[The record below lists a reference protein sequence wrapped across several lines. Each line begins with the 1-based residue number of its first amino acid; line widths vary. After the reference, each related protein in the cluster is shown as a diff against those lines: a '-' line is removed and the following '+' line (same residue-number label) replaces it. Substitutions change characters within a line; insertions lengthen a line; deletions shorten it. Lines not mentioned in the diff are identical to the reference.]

1 MRILSLLGI
10 SALSL
15 TLLSGCAIPNLPK
28 QDNPLNKDENEK
40 YFATV
45 DMAERFGI
53 LEYIQYKGTRLIN
66 AMARAGWSVRLYDQD
81 NGIGGQP
88 LDVIFTRNRDLRN
101 IVPDASF
108 MRTLRKS
115 KKDFM
120 IGEDGKRTVAQRK
133 SFFTLDWYERES
145 NLTNWLDGFNV
156 SIESI
161 LKHQFEELRS
171 LYIDYQYIT
180 RMETRYIYNN
190 KNKLDRS
197 PYFESIYLYPEKY
210 RDIFYKTPVD
220 PKHPKI
226 SSFEEWLPSIKAYDD
241 YEHNINDRLWYDH
254 SFKMMMLDG
263 TEEEKEKF
271 RKGPISEPFVSEGYY
286 DL

>member
-1 MRILSLLGI
+1 MLRIQGTPMAIKHTLNLFCI

-15 TLLSGCAIPNLPK
+15 TLISGCVNLPK

-40 YFATV
+40 YFSSV
-45 DMAERFGI
+45 DMAERFGM
-53 LEYIQYKGTRLIN
+53 LELIQYKGTRFIN

-81 NGIGGQP
+81 NGFGGAT
-88 LDVIFTRNRDLRN
+88 LGDIFTRNRDLRN
-101 IVPDASF
+101 IAPDPRF
-108 MRTLRKS
+108 MNTLKGKS
-115 KKDFM
+115 NRNFY

-145 NLTNWLDGFNV
+145 NLTNWLEGFNV

-171 LYIDYQYIT
+171 FYIDYQYIT
-180 RMETRYIYNN
+180 RMETRYIHNN

-197 PYFESIYLYPEKY
+197 PYFQRVYLNAEEH
-210 RDIFYKTPVD
+210 REVFYKPPVNN
-220 PKHPKI
+220 
-226 SSFEEWLPSIKAYDD
+226 SSMYSD
-241 YEHNINDRLWYDH
+241 YSEKLNERLWYTH
-254 SFKMMMLDG
+254 CFKIMMLDG

>member
-1 MRILSLLGI
+1 MLRIQGTSMAIKHTLNLFCI

-15 TLLSGCAIPNLPK
+15 TLISGCVNLPK

-40 YFATV
+40 YFSSV

-81 NGIGGQP
+81 NGIGGHP

-101 IVPDASF
+101 IRPDPSF
-108 MRTLRKS
+108 MITLRGES
-115 KKDFM
+115 DRDYM
-120 IGEDGKRTVAQRK
+120 IGKDGKRTVAQRK
-133 SFFTLDWYERES
+133 GFFTLDWYERES
-145 NLTNWLDGFNV
+145 NLTKWLDGFNV

-180 RMETRYIYNN
+180 RMETRYIHNN

-197 PYFESIYLYPEKY
+197 PYFQRVYLNAEEH
-210 RDIFYKTPVD
+210 REVFYKPPVNN
-220 PKHPKI
+220 
-226 SSFEEWLPSIKAYDD
+226 SSMYSD
-241 YEHNINDRLWYDH
+241 YSEKLNERLWYTH
-254 SFKMMMLDG
+254 CFKMIMLDG

>member
-1 MRILSLLGI
+1 MRILCLLGFT
-10 SALSL
+10 ALSL
-15 TLLSGCAIPNLPK
+15 TLFSGCAIPNLPK

-180 RMETRYIYNN
+180 RMETRYINNN

-197 PYFESIYLYPEKY
+197 PYFQRVYLNAENH
-210 RDIFYKTPVD
+210 REVFYKPPVEKD
-220 PKHPKI
+220 FMY
-226 SSFEEWLPSIKAYDD
+226 SD
-241 YEHNINDRLWYDH
+241 YSKNLDDRLWYTH
-254 SFKMMMLDG
+254 CFKMMMLDG
-263 TEEEKEKF
+263 TEEEKEQF